1 MGKKL
6 EIYVSHYKDYYRYK
20 NEMFKHF
27 FVGNK
32 LNKKNN
38 TMKLPGDDTGDNI
51 SEKNAS
57 FCELT
62 LMYWVW
68 KNTHQDYVGF
78 CHYRRF
84 LIYNDENTTKNKKIV
99 KFINRVYNGVAR
111 RILKNKDWKEKYIEK
126 KLDEFVKNI
135 GNDISKFDVILPHP
149 VLMPM
154 TLRENY
160 YREHIGEHYD
170 LIGEII
176 QEKYPDVY
184 ESYLS
189 ASNKNT
195 IYLANIF
202 IIAREI
208 YNELSQ
214 FLFTILFELE
224 KKIEVPKDTREQRVF
239 GFLSERLV
247 TIYLEYLLKEKNYR
261 VKHLEFLN
269 TDMIYGQIKS
279 SKIENK
285 EKRKINN
292 RITTVQID
300 DLKKITINHYMLM
313 GWGIINEE
321 ASLNSKAILELYKD
335 DEIIRYSNFEA
346 YRNDITQAFSKEK
359 RKYFNYDS
367 SGFNFF
373 IDKNELK
380 PGNYKI
386 RVRFDMLNSNE
397 SSINYVF
404 NKYLYVDERKKISLV
419 VGE

>member
-1 MGKKL
+1 M
-6 EIYVSHYKDYYRYK
+6 
-20 NEMFKHF
+20 
-27 FVGNK
+27 
-32 LNKKNN
+32 
-38 TMKLPGDDTGDNI
+38 
-51 SEKNAS
+51 
-57 FCELT
+57 
-62 LMYWVW
+62 
-68 KNTHQDYVGF
+68 
-78 CHYRRF
+78 
-84 LIYNDENTTKNKKIV
+84 
-99 KFINRVYNGVAR
+99 
-111 RILKNKDWKEKYIEK
+111 
-126 KLDEFVKNI
+126 
-135 GNDISKFDVILPHP
+135 
-149 VLMPM
+149 
-154 TLRENY
+154 
-160 YREHIGEHYD
+160 
-170 LIGEII
+170 
-176 QEKYPDVY
+176 
-184 ESYLS
+184 
-189 ASNKNT
+189 
-195 IYLANIF
+195 
-202 IIAREI
+202 
-208 YNELSQ
+208 
-214 FLFTILFELE
+214 
-224 KKIEVPKDTREQRVF
+224 
-239 GFLSERLV
+239 
-247 TIYLEYLLKEKNYR
+247 EYLLKEKNYR

>member
-20 NEMFKHF
+20 NEIFKHY

-38 TMKLPGDDTGDNI
+38 FMNLPGDDTGDNI

-68 KNTHQDYVGF
+68 KNTVQDYVGF

-84 LIYNDENTTKNKKIV
+84 LVYDDEIISKNNRMV
-99 KFINRVYNGVAR
+99 KFINRVNNGVAR
-111 RILKNKDWKEKYIEK
+111 RILKDKNWKEKYIEK
-126 KLDEFVKNI
+126 RLDNFVKNI
-135 GNDISKFDVILPHP
+135 EEDIKNFDIILPHP
-149 VLMPM
+149 VIMPM

-160 YREHIGEHYD
+160 YREHIGKHYD
-170 LIGEII
+170 LVGEII
-176 QEKYPDVY
+176 KNKYPNIY
-184 ESYLS
+184 ENYLS

-202 IIAREI
+202 IVSREI
-208 YNELSQ
+208 YNKISE

-224 KKIEVPKDTREQRVF
+224 KIIEVPKDPREQRVF

-247 TIYLEYLLKEKNYR
+247 TVYLEYLLKEKNYKIR
-261 VKHLEFLN
+261 FLEFLN

-279 SKIENK
+279 SKILNK
-285 EKRKINN
+285 ERKINN
-292 RITTVQID
+292 RKTTVQIEN
-300 DLKKITINHYMLM
+300 LKKITINHYMLM

-335 DEIIRYSNFEA
+335 DKIISYSNFEA
-346 YRNDITQAFSKEK
+346 YRNDITQGFSKEN
-359 RKYFNYDS
+359 REYINYDS
-367 SGFNFF
+367 SGLNFF
-373 IDKNELK
+373 IDKNELE

-386 RVRFDMLNSNE
+386 RIRFDMVNSNE

-404 NKYLYVDERKKISLV
+404 DKYLVVDEHKKMSLMI
-419 VGE
+419 GE